1 MKRIL
6 IIDDNEDI
14 RKIIGYDLIKA
25 GFDVDD
31 AQDGES
37 GYQMIQKEKNYDL
50 IIVDWMMPGMSGI
63 ELVRTLRRQHN
74 NSLLFMLTAKDGV
87 DDLAEAFEAGVDDY
101 MRKPFSPREL
111 TIRIQRH
118 LQQRVREKDKHILSY
133 GDITL
138 DERSRQ
144 VTIQGN
150 KVALT
155 RKEFDMLAYYLSH
168 PDTVLSRNQIL
179 NELWGFDYD
188 GDTRIVDVHTFKL
201 RAKLKDSS
209 VVITSSRGIGY
220 RLETRGVDFQIIY

>member
-1 MKRIL
+1 MMKRIL

-168 PDTVLSRNQIL
+168 PDTVLSRNQI
-179 NELWGFDYD
+179 
-188 GDTRIVDVHTFKL
+188 
-201 RAKLKDSS
+201 
-209 VVITSSRGIGY
+209 
-220 RLETRGVDFQIIY
+220 

>member
-63 ELVRTLRRQHN
+63 ELVRTLRHQHN

-118 LQQRVREKDKHILSY
+118 LQQRVREK
-133 GDITL
+133 
-138 DERSRQ
+138 RQ
-144 VTIQGN
+144 T
-150 KVALT
+150 
-155 RKEFDMLAYYLSH
+155 H
-168 PDTVLSRNQIL
+168 PL
-179 NELWGFDYD
+179 LWRYHAG
-188 GDTRIVDVHTFKL
+188 
-201 RAKLKDSS
+201 
-209 VVITSSRGIGY
+209 
-220 RLETRGVDFQIIY
+220 

>member
-63 ELVRTLRRQHN
+63 ELVHTLRRQHN

-150 KVALT
+150 KITLT

-209 VVITSSRGIGY
+209 VMITSSRGIGY
-220 RLETRGVDFQIIY
+220 RLEKRGGL

>member
-74 NSLLFMLTAKDGV
+74 NSLLFMLTAKDVV

-118 LQQRVREKDKHILSY
+118 LQQRVREKDKHILSIWRY
-133 GDITL
+133 HAG
-138 DERSRQ
+138 
-144 VTIQGN
+144 
-150 KVALT
+150 
-155 RKEFDMLAYYLSH
+155 
-168 PDTVLSRNQIL
+168 
-179 NELWGFDYD
+179 
-188 GDTRIVDVHTFKL
+188 
-201 RAKLKDSS
+201 
-209 VVITSSRGIGY
+209 
-220 RLETRGVDFQIIY
+220 